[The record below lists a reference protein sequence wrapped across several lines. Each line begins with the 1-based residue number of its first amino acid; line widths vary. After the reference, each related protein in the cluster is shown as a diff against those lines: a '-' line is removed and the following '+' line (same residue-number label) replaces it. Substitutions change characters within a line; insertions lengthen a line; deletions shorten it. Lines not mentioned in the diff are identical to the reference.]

1 MLKAAVIG
9 IGAMGKNHARI
20 YSDLDGVKLVALCDS
35 SAEHASF
42 LAGKYGCKYYADYKE
57 MLSKEKIDLV
67 SIAVPT
73 SSHKAVALDCIA
85 KKINCLIE
93 KPIAPTLKEAEQIIR
108 AARASKVKLTVGHVE
123 RFNPAII
130 ELKKRLDNNEV
141 GRVFKIDANR
151 VGPFPS
157 RIRDV
162 GVVIDLATH
171 DIDIMRYLTGSEV
184 ARLFA
189 ETEQKIHTSN
199 EDLLSG
205 ILKFKNNAICNFN
218 INWLTPTKIRKLY
231 VTGEKGMFVVNYLHQ
246 DLYFYENEEIHNN
259 LEYADLMRGVS
270 EGKMSKFFIN
280 KKEPLKAELEHFA
293 DCVANDKKPLVSGE
307 DGLKALEIA
316 LKLIESANTN
326 KVIML

>member
-1 MLKAAVIG
+1 MLNAAVIG

-20 YSDLDGVKLVALCDS
+20 YSELDGVKLVALCDS
-35 SAEHASF
+35 SPEHAKF
-42 LAGKYGCKYYADYKE
+42 LSEKFGCKYYPDYND

-73 SSHKAVALDCIA
+73 SFHKAVALDCIA
-85 KKINCLIE
+85 KKVNCLIE
-93 KPIAPTLKEAEQIIR
+93 KPIAPSLKDAEEIIR
-108 AARASKVKLTVGHVE
+108 AARNKKVKLTVGHVE
-123 RFNPAII
+123 RFNPAVI
-130 ELKKRLDNNEV
+130 ELKKRLGNNEL

-151 VGPFPS
+151 VGPFPA

-171 DIDIMRYLTGSEV
+171 DIDIMRYITGSEV
-184 ARLFA
+184 ARLYA
-189 ETEQKIHTSN
+189 ETERKIHTSS

-205 ILKFKNNAICNFN
+205 LLKFKNNAICNFN

-231 VTGEKGMFVVNYLHQ
+231 VTGEKGMFVVNYLNQ

-270 EGKMSKFFIN
+270 EGKMTKFFIN
-280 KKEPLKAELEHFA
+280 KKEPLKAELEHFV
-293 DCVANDKKPLVSGE
+293 DCVKNGKEPLISGE

-316 LKLIESANTN
+316 LKLIESANDN
-326 KVIML
+326 KVINL

>member
-1 MLKAAVIG
+1 MLNAAVIG
-9 IGAMGKNHARI
+9 IGAMGKNHARV
-20 YSDLDGVKLVALCDS
+20 YSELDGVKLVALCDS
-35 SAEHASF
+35 DPGHAKF
-42 LAGKYGCKYYADYKE
+42 LSEKYGCKYYPDYKE
-57 MLSKEKIDLV
+57 MLKKEKVDLV

-73 SSHKAVALDCIA
+73 SFHKAVALDCIA
-85 KKINCLIE
+85 KKINCLVE
-93 KPIAPTLKEAEQIIR
+93 KPIAPSLKDAEEIIR
-108 AARASKVKLTVGHVE
+108 AARNNKVKLTVGHVE

-130 ELKKRLDNNEV
+130 ELKKRLGNNEL

-151 VGPFPS
+151 VGPFPA

-184 ARLFA
+184 ARLYA

-205 ILKFKNNAICNFN
+205 ILKFKNKAICNFN

-231 VTGEKGMFVVNYLHQ
+231 VTGEKGMFVVNYLNQ

-270 EGKMSKFFIN
+270 EGKMTKFFVN
-280 KKEPLKAELEHFA
+280 KKEPLKSELEHFA
-293 DCVANDKKPLVSGE
+293 DCVANNKKPLVSGE
-307 DGLKALEIA
+307 DGLKALDIA

-326 KVIML
+326 KVIYL